1 MDIKLENYKRF
12 YEDQIQESEMEYLS
26 YLKSPLCALFQED
39 RAFWGK
45 VVSVNEK
52 LGHITL
58 QLPKGHCPRLK
69 LSKSFSILR
78 QAIWDD
84 LGSGISQWTYQC
96 KEFLKNTKYHTTF
109 SEIKPLYFKNVDTS
123 NDYIG
128 CSGVELRLFNSIKS
142 ALEQERTVWFIM
154 TETFPPTQYLHNLCN
169 YIDMYSDDEELLV
182 TPKITYDE
190 WKPKELTNK
199 DDISSI
205 LISQLDREGTC
216 ILQGPPGTGK
226 SYTIA
231 SIVAKYLEEGKT
243 VCVTTMS
250 NKGLTELIEKEPLD
264 KCREDGKISK
274 TLLTADELK
283 SIKGTKMA
291 GKDLV
296 IPNGELLCCT
306 YYILSGKYS
315 SNSERIVEPLYDLIV
330 IEEASQAYTTTIAA
344 FKRLGRKCLIVGDP
358 MQLPPIILTPQK
370 SDYVEWGVEVLANGL
385 KTYALGTDVS
395 SYRIITSYRLTAS
408 SCDLTGLFYQN
419 SLKSVQREKLSFEK
433 VSHKEYFPIDGGTI
447 IKTVV
452 GATDGICSKG
462 ARSLIHLIV
471 DDISSNYP
479 ERSIG
484 IISPFRQTVQE
495 LQREFYTEHQNLDI
509 TVETI
514 DRIQGMTVDYTIIY
528 FPQRNITF
536 ALTEN
541 RFNVATSR
549 SKSTTLI
556 ISDIPLVNFISIS
569 PIVSSYL
576 SKCDNAGATPE
587 QASTRKEDVASK
599 LKIVGKIDLS
609 KFETPKQKSVR
620 SEVKKNIYIIDT
632 NVFVNCPDII
642 SKIDSKY
649 PIVMSAK
656 VIDELD
662 KLKIKLN
669 PNEKHNVETALRLI
683 NRAMDKPNVS
693 MELSDP
699 SLLPDDFNKKSP
711 DNNILT
717 VALKYKGENPILLTS
732 DNGLQIKAKGLGIA
746 TISLKDFLKR

>member
-1 MDIKLENYKRF
+1 
-12 YEDQIQESEMEYLS
+12 
-26 YLKSPLCALFQED
+26 
-39 RAFWGK
+39 
-45 VVSVNEK
+45 
-52 LGHITL
+52 
-58 QLPKGHCPRLK
+58 
-69 LSKSFSILR
+69 
-78 QAIWDD
+78 
-84 LGSGISQWTYQC
+84 
-96 KEFLKNTKYHTTF
+96 
-109 SEIKPLYFKNVDTS
+109 
-123 NDYIG
+123 
-128 CSGVELRLFNSIKS
+128 
-142 ALEQERTVWFIM
+142 
-154 TETFPPTQYLHNLCN
+154 
-169 YIDMYSDDEELLV
+169 
-182 TPKITYDE
+182 
-190 WKPKELTNK
+190 
-199 DDISSI
+199 
-205 LISQLDREGTC
+205 
-216 ILQGPPGTGK
+216 
-226 SYTIA
+226 
-231 SIVAKYLEEGKT
+231 
-243 VCVTTMS
+243 
-250 NKGLTELIEKEPLD
+250 
-264 KCREDGKISK
+264 
-274 TLLTADELK
+274 
-283 SIKGTKMA
+283 
-291 GKDLV
+291 
-296 IPNGELLCCT
+296 
-306 YYILSGKYS
+306 
-315 SNSERIVEPLYDLIV
+315 
-330 IEEASQAYTTTIAA
+330 
-344 FKRLGRKCLIVGDP
+344 
-358 MQLPPIILTPQK
+358 
-370 SDYVEWGVEVLANGL
+370 
-385 KTYALGTDVS
+385 VS

-649 PIVMSAK
+649 QIVMSAK